1 MIGSYKRLLIAG
13 LFGVAVLLGST
24 PSFATG
30 NAYSTLQADWLWEVQ
45 DLLYQAAAKGT
56 RWEVDREEIEHHI
69 KGIGFALQQ
78 AVMAEYWSD
87 RRRANFYLTEAVDLV
102 REGIRRGYFRSGDV
116 QPVMT
121 LVNRYRDIMK
131 V

>member
-1 MIGSYKRLLIAG
+1 MGLYRRLLVAA
-13 LFGVAVLLGST
+13 LLGVAVLVSST
-24 PSFATG
+24 PSFSSG
-30 NAYSTLQADWLWEVQ
+30 HAYSTLQADWLWEVQ
-45 DLLYQAAAKGT
+45 DLLYQAAANGT
-56 RWEVDREEIEHHI
+56 RWDVDREEIEHHI
-69 KGIGFALQQ
+69 RGIGFALQQ

-87 RRRANFYLTEAVDLV
+87 RRRAKSYLTDALELV

-121 LVNRYRDIMK
+121 LVDRYRDIIK

>member
-1 MIGSYKRLLIAG
+1 MMGSYRRLLLAA
-13 LFGVAVLLGST
+13 LLGVAVLVSST
-24 PSFATG
+24 PSFASG

-56 RWEVDREEIEHHI
+56 RWEADREEIEHHI
-69 KGIGFALQQ
+69 RGIGFALQQ

-87 RRRANFYLTEAVDLV
+87 RPRAKFYLTEALDLV

-121 LVNRYRDIMK
+121 LVDLYRDIIK

>member
-1 MIGSYKRLLIAG
+1 MKGSCSRLLFAG
-13 LFGVAVLLGST
+13 LFAVAVLMGST
-24 PSFATG
+24 PGFASG
-30 NAYSTLQADWLWEVQ
+30 HAYSTLQADWLWEVQ

-56 RWEVDREEIEHHI
+56 RWEVDREKIEHHI

-78 AVMAEYWSD
+78 AVVAEYWSD
-87 RRRANFYLTEAVDLV
+87 RPRAKFYLTEALELV
-102 REGIRRGYFRSGDV
+102 REGVRLGYFRPGDI

-121 LVNRYRDIMK
+121 LVDRYRDVIK

>member
-1 MIGSYKRLLIAG
+1 MMASCRRLLLAG

-45 DLLYQAAAKGT
+45 DLLYEAAAKGT
-56 RWEVDREEIEHHI
+56 RWEADREEIEHHI
-69 KGIGFALQQ
+69 RGIGFALQQ
-78 AVMAEYWSD
+78 AVLAEYWSD
-87 RRRANFYLTEAVDLV
+87 RGRARFYLMEALDLV

-121 LVNRYRDIMK
+121 LVDRYRDIIK